1 MTSFSTILDV
11 SYTGGCS
18 SPRLQ
23 NHRQDS
29 KLKFLVPELL
39 EYPIL
44 SSVTMGFEICTGPVW
59 ICYTTKAVHFQS
71 DTQKGNFGVP
81 GNATR
86 KWGAG
91 GLHFPVLLSMFWCQS
106 FFTRGKEWREN
117 VWDKEKNVLDSSFCK
132 HFCSSVRTPRCSPD
146 LHSFSLLT
154 SSHHLH
160 STRRPEGA
168 LVFCE
173 C

>member
-23 NHRQDS
+23 NHRQD
-29 KLKFLVPELL
+29 LKFEFLVPELL

-44 SSVTMGFEICTGPVW
+44 SSVAMGFEICTGPVW
-59 ICYTTKAVHFQS
+59 ICYTTEAVHFQS

-86 KWGAG
+86 KWRAG
-91 GLHFPVLLSMFWCQS
+91 GLHFPVLL
-106 FFTRGKEWREN
+106 
-117 VWDKEKNVLDSSFCK
+117 
-132 HFCSSVRTPRCSPD
+132 
-146 LHSFSLLT
+146 
-154 SSHHLH
+154 
-160 STRRPEGA
+160 
-168 LVFCE
+168 
-173 C
+173 